1 MECRGSRERVS
12 LTKARDQGNEEHV
25 AVTKTNTSGYPACR
39 RVQWFGGAFWRFCFS
54 GLHGPTYLGKR
65 QPLVVSVPGMGE
77 DLPVAVMPGE
87 TGPSIDRSLFSA
99 QKEALR
105 FFDAAGKDD
114 LLGLDGDGDGVACK
128 SEE

>member
-1 MECRGSRERVS
+1 M
-12 LTKARDQGNEEHV
+12 
-25 AVTKTNTSGYPACR
+25 
-39 RVQWFGGAFWRFCFS
+39 
-54 GLHGPTYLGKR
+54 
-65 QPLVVSVPGMGE
+65 VVSVPGMGE

-105 FFDAAGKDD
+105 FFDAAGIDD